1 MDTSALGDTSV
12 LVLLEG
18 EEGLSF
24 IPGRDI
30 PHRAVRQ
37 RRDSIQTKLEKY
49 ALLLRCFQGERDLGK
64 RRIAAKIN
72 LVFGKASQCSAPQP
86 SIKNISWIA
95 RLS

>member
-30 PHRAVRQ
+30 PHRTVRQ
-37 RRDSIQTKLEKY
+37 RRDSIQTKL
-49 ALLLRCFQGERDLGK
+49 
-64 RRIAAKIN
+64 
-72 LVFGKASQCSAPQP
+72 
-86 SIKNISWIA
+86 
-95 RLS
+95 